1 MVQDARV
8 SLPVVVS
15 MAMING
21 TYEEVFLLGFLLRG
35 LRQFGFSLTV
45 GVPLLIRVL
54 YHLYQGPVGAMWILG
69 FGLLFSLYYFRFR
82 LLCSNDMPGRECGH
96 VRELIELMIS
106 A

>member
-1 MVQDARV
+1 
-8 SLPVVVS
+8 

-82 LLCSNDMPGRECGH
+82 LLCS
-96 VRELIELMIS
+96 
-106 A
+106 